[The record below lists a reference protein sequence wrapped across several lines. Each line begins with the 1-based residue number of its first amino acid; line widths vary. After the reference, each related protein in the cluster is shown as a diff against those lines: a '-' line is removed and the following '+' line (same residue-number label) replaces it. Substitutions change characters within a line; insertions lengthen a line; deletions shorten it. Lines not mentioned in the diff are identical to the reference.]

1 MAGEK
6 LLLLIFAFIVI
17 MLLFAMAVIWFL
29 NQTQRKITVA
39 KLQEQEKELE
49 YQKELLNNTVR
60 TQEDE
65 RGRIA
70 RELHDGVTSKL
81 NIIHLNM
88 HLLKQKVFEDKETN
102 VIVNQIES
110 SLSKSIERSRK
121 ISHELM
127 PVVLK
132 KFGLTHALNE
142 LLTEVNNTAIFELKF
157 LGHEEVIIQ
166 DDFKSLHIFRII
178 QELVNNAIKYS
189 KAKNVRI
196 DFEINGSDVLIKY
209 VDDGIG
215 VKDNDLKKG
224 LGFSSINTR
233 MRLLAGDMKFE
244 KNNEKSG
251 LHIQFKFPYHD

>member
-1 MAGEK
+1 MTEENVV
-6 LLLLIFAFIVI
+6 LLVLASVVI
-17 MLLFAMAVIWFL
+17 MLLFAVTVIWFL
-29 NQTQRKITVA
+29 NQTQKKITEA
-39 KLQEQEKELE
+39 KIKEQEKELK
-49 YQKELLNNTVR
+49 YQNELLSNTVR
-60 TQEDE
+60 TQENE

-70 RELHDGVTSKL
+70 RELHDDVTSKL

-102 VIVNQIES
+102 VIINQIES

-142 LLTEVNNTAIFELKF
+142 LLTEVNNTAIFDLQF
-157 LGHEEVIIQ
+157 LGHEDVQIE
-166 DDFKSLHIFRII
+166 DDVKSLHSFRII

-189 KAKNVRI
+189 KANQVKIEFSILNDMVK
-196 DFEINGSDVLIKY
+196 FNYL
-209 VDDGIG
+209 DDGVG
-215 VKDNDLKKG
+215 VKENEVKTG

-233 MRLLAGDMKFE
+233 IRLLGGSMNFIENIE
-244 KNNEKSG
+244 KTG
-251 LHIQFKFPYHD
+251 LHIQFNFPYND